1 MPMLR
6 QTSLQ
11 KDNYPEYV
19 VSLDEVLAGS
29 DFEGIGNINML
40 PFISELRLFS
50 GQFLFLIDHS
60 LQFCY

>member
-1 MPMLR
+1 
-6 QTSLQ
+6 LQ

-29 DFEGIGNINML
+29 DFEGIWNINML